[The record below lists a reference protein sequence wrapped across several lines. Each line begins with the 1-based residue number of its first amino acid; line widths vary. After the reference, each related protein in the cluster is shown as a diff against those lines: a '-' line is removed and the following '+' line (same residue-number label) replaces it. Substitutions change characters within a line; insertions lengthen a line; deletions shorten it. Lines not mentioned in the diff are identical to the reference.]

1 MRLFV
6 AIPIPAPLRRRIAS
20 ASELLRAQGLPVRWV
35 DPERYHVTLRFL
47 GEVDRDRRKRIP
59 GALERVADQ
68 TGPFDVA
75 FERFGAFPTAR
86 KPRVLWLGVEATP
99 ELRCLKQD
107 VELALTKE
115 GFDRDGRGFH
125 PHVTLGRTRRG
136 GRAGDFRDF
145 SALTADEPLRTTLPV
160 TAIEL
165 VRSRTTSEGP
175 RYTVQS
181 RSPLR
186 RPVES

>member
-1 MRLFV
+1 M
-6 AIPIPAPLRRRIAS
+6 
-20 ASELLRAQGLPVRWV
+20 RWV
-35 DPERYHVTLRFL
+35 DPEQYHITLKFLGNVDRNRRSGIAKAL
-47 GEVDRDRRKRIP
+47 GEVAGSTARF
-59 GALERVADQ
+59 E
-68 TGPFDVA
+68 VA
-75 FERFGAFPTAR
+75 FERFGAFPSAR
-86 KPRVLWLGVEATP
+86 KPRVFWLGVEATP

-107 VELALTKE
+107 IELRLKKQDFE
-115 GFDRDGRGFH
+115 RDGRGFH

-145 SALTADEPLRTTLPV
+145 SPLTAEEPLDATLGV

-165 VRSRTTSEGP
+165 VRSRTTRKGS

>member
-1 MRLFV
+1 M
-6 AIPIPAPLRRRIAS
+6 
-20 ASELLRAQGLPVRWV
+20 RWV
-35 DPERYHVTLRFL
+35 DPERYHITLKFL
-47 GEVDRDRRKRIP
+47 GNVDRDRRPEIAK
-59 GALERVADQ
+59 ALDEVAGS
-68 TGPFDVA
+68 TSPFGVA
-75 FERFGAFPTAR
+75 FERFGAFPSVR

-107 VELALTKE
+107 IELLLTKQ
-115 GFDRDGRGFH
+115 GFERDGRGFH

-145 SALTADEPLRTTLPV
+145 SALTAEEPLDTTLGV
-160 TAIEL
+160 AAIEL

-175 RYTVQS
+175 RHTVQS